1 MTKVQINS
9 EQNYIFSIDY
19 WFRYMSAGEQ
29 EKDFENV
36 QITTPTFQLAKDEVL
51 RRFSTPSRMIFDVIL
66 KNQTPTLTKQNLF
79 DLTNPKN
86 LTHGSK

>member
-19 WFRYMSAGEQ
+19 WFQYTSAGEQ

-36 QITTPTFQLAKDEVL
+36 QITAKDFQSAENEVVE
-51 RRFSTPSRMIFDVIL
+51 RFSTPSRTIFKVDL
-66 KNQTPTLTKQNLF
+66 KKQTPTLTKQNIF

-86 LTHGSK
+86 LKSC

>member
-19 WFRYMSAGEQ
+19 WFRYTIAGEQ

-36 QITTPTFQLAKDEVL
+36 QITAKNFQIAKDEVIE
-51 RRFSTPSRMIFDVIL
+51 RFSTPSRTIFKVVL
-66 KNQTPTLTKQNLF
+66 KKETPTLTKQNIF
-79 DLTNPKN
+79 ELTNPKN
-86 LTHGSK
+86 LKSC

>member
-19 WFRYMSAGEQ
+19 WFRYVSAGEQ

-36 QITTPTFQLAKDEVL
+36 QITAPTFQLAKDEVL
-51 RRFSTPSRMIFDVIL
+51 RRFSTPSRTIFKVVL
-66 KNQTPTLTKQNLF
+66 KKETPTITKQNLF

-86 LTHGSK
+86 LINGTK